1 MKTDLSSFME
11 DDIVISEE
19 QFQEEIVN
27 IARVSKTVKGGKRM
41 KFRVL
46 MVVGNGSGL
55 VGIGLGKS
63 DQIPNAITK
72 AINAAKRE
80 LIRVPVRGTTIPYDV
95 RGKLGSTT
103 VYLAPAVPGTG
114 LIAGGSVR
122 KILEKVGVKDVI
134 AKIYGSH
141 NAINTAR
148 ATISALSQLMDPVDL
163 AKLRDLSLKQLFG
176 I

>member
-1 MKTDLSSFME
+1 MGIDLSSFMDE
-11 DDIVISEE
+11 EIVIAEE
-19 QFQEEIVN
+19 QFEEEIIN
-27 IARVSKTVKGGKRM
+27 ISRVSKTVKGGKRM

-46 MVVGNGSGL
+46 MVVGNNNGL

-63 DQIPNAITK
+63 DQIPNAINK
-72 AINAAKRE
+72 AINSAKRE
-80 LIRVPVRGTTIPYDV
+80 LIRVPVRGSTIPFDV
-95 RGKLGSTT
+95 KGKLGATT
-103 VYLAPAVPGTG
+103 VFLAPAVPGTG

-122 KILEKVGVKDVI
+122 KILEKVGIKDVI

-148 ATISALSQLMDPVDL
+148 ATIVALSQMMDPVDL
-163 AKLRDLSLKQLFG
+163 AKLRGVSLKQLFG